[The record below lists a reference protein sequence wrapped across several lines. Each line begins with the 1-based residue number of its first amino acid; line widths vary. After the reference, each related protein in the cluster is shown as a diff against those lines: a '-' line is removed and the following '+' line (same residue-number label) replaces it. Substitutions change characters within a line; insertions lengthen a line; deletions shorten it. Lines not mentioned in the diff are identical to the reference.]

1 MRIGSAKESYAADE
15 ALLTSNVQRLWM
27 LLLLA
32 VLAAFPAI
40 AGDYWL
46 LIGCLIAINV
56 IAATGLMVL
65 TGFTGQV
72 SLGHAA
78 FMGVGA
84 YATAWFAN
92 NFALPF
98 WLTIP
103 LAGLAAALVGALF
116 GIPSLRVKGL
126 YLALTTIA
134 ASFIL
139 HFVFFNW
146 TSVTGGS
153 RGLNITPASLFG
165 RSLMSYADIYYMA
178 VPIAALSVWCAAN
191 LFRTRVGRAFI
202 AIRDRDISAEV
213 LGIPLFRYKLMSFAI
228 ASFYAGVAGGVW
240 LYLFRVV
247 TPESFRLVDS
257 IFFVAAII
265 VGGMSSI
272 RGAILGAAFMT
283 LVPELLKISVA
294 ALEPHWPGVVQMLSP
309 VRTIVFGALIVG
321 FLMFEPLGLNE
332 IWRRMRRRF
341 ELWPF
346 RT

>member
-1 MRIGSAKESYAADE
+1 MHIGSAKQSYAADE
-15 ALLTSNVQRLWM
+15 AIFTTSTQRVWLGLLFAA
-27 LLLLA
+27 LA
-32 VLAAFPAI
+32 LFPLV

-46 LIGCLIAINV
+46 LIGCLIAINI

-65 TGFTGQV
+65 TGYTGQV

-84 YATAWFAN
+84 YAAAWLDAKG
-92 NFALPF
+92 APF
-98 WLTIP
+98 WLAMP
-103 LAGLAAALVGALF
+103 FAGLVAAAVGAVF

-146 TSVTGGS
+146 ASVTGGAG
-153 RGLNITPASLFG
+153 GLNVEPARVFG
-165 RSLMSYADIYYMA
+165 VALVTSGHLYWIAM
-178 VPIAALSVWCAAN
+178 PLAALAVWCATN
-191 LFRTRVGRAFI
+191 LFRTRIGRAFI

-213 LGIPLFRYKLMSFAI
+213 LGISLFKYKLMSFAL
-228 ASFYAGVAGGVW
+228 ASFYAGVAGAVW
-240 LYLFRVV
+240 VYLFRVV
-247 TPESFRLVDS
+247 TPESFRLIDS

-265 VGGMSSI
+265 VGGLGSV
-272 RGAILGAAFMT
+272 RGAIFGAVFMT
-283 LVPELLKISVA
+283 LVPELLKLGVA
-294 ALEPHWPGVVQMLSP
+294 TLEPYYPGVVQVLSP

-321 FLMFEPLGLNE
+321 FLIFEPLGLNE
-332 IWRRMRRRF
+332 SWRRIRHRF
-341 ELWPF
+341 ALWPF